1 MSSMPTRLVLA
12 GSVLALGSVGTVSAV
27 HLETAQVRTTPGT
40 PLALAPATPAP
51 PAPSLAPPA
60 TAPAPTPPP
69 SGNTSGP
76 TPSDGLR
83 APVSAKDLADLA
95 KGPKRAVTVAV
106 DDLERTVSDATDTD
120 TDADTDDDSDSDP
133 VRRIVVRGPRDD
145 DSDQAGREFARQVIR
160 QWAGRSTDS
169 NRADSDRVDCRTD
182 GGQADRGR
190 RTGNPFQASQAWR
203 GGSEPSWGWS
213 ASHYGA
219 GDSMG
224 SRDYV
229 GRHRAE

>member
-1 MSSMPTRLVLA
+1 V
-12 GSVLALGSVGTVSAV
+12 
-27 HLETAQVRTTPGT
+27 
-40 PLALAPATPAP
+40 
-51 PAPSLAPPA
+51 
-60 TAPAPTPPP
+60 TAPAPTPPA

-76 TPSDGLR
+76 TPSDGLH

-95 KGPKRAVTVAV
+95 KGPERAVTVAV
-106 DDLERTVSDATDTD
+106 DDLERTVSDATDA
-120 TDADTDDDSDSDP
+120 DADADSDSDP

-160 QWAGRSTDS
+160 QWAGRSH
-169 NRADSDRVDCRTD
+169 DSDRADCLTH
-182 GGQADRGR
+182 GGRADRGR
-190 RTGNPFQASQAWR
+190 RISNPFQASQAWR
-203 GGSEPSWGWS
+203 GGSEPSGGWS
-213 ASHYGA
+213 ASRYGA

>member
-40 PLALAPATPAP
+40 PLALVPATPAP

-60 TAPAPTPPP
+60 TAPTPTPPA

-76 TPSDGLR
+76 APSDGLR
-83 APVSAKDLADLA
+83 TPVSAKDLADLA

-106 DDLERTVSDATDTD
+106 DDLERTVSNATDTD
-120 TDADTDDDSDSDP
+120 STDADADDDSDSDP

-169 NRADSDRVDCRTD
+169 NGADCRTD
-182 GGQADRGR
+182 GGWADRGR
-190 RTGNPFQASQAWR
+190 RISDPFRASQAWR
-203 GGSEPSWGWS
+203 GGSEPSWGGS